1 MAKKTTA
8 KAEEIK
14 TEEVQAVAEAPKTEE
29 RKAPVVAAG
38 DHFKTAKIRFKTT
51 VCADYGTFYK
61 GETGEIPLYIAN
73 ELEKCGAGVII
84 KE

>member
-51 VCADYGTFYK
+51 VCADYGTYYK

-73 ELEKCGAGVII
+73 ELEKCGAGVIV